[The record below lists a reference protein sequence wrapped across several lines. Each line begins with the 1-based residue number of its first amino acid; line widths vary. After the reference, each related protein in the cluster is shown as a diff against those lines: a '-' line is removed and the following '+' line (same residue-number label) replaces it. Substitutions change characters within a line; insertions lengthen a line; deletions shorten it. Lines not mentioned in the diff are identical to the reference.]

1 MLLMSGGRER
11 QGSFDLIESRLSS
24 HGLVLVC
31 APRAVAERKL
41 DLEPSSAR
49 SWGAVLHGACTVH
62 SACPPTL
69 FISLICLICLARI
82 GTEFAA
88 LVLKACPFCGL
99 EYILLT
105 LPTYYSDTIFCVCFQ
120 GFSSAL
126 EFISKEMGASS
137 EFLASNLVSE
147 SEVAVHS

>member
-1 MLLMSGGRER
+1 MVEERDGAPLTCRKVDCPSTGSCLCVSSGCCRKKAGLGAFLGQKLGSSFTRGVHCVFCMS
-11 QGSFDLIESRLSS
+11 
-24 HGLVLVC
+24 
-31 APRAVAERKL
+31 
-41 DLEPSSAR
+41 
-49 SWGAVLHGACTVH
+49 
-62 SACPPTL
+62 PTL
-69 FISLICLICLARI
+69 FVSLICLICLART

-88 LVLKACPFCGL
+88 FVLKACPFCGL

-105 LPTYYSDTIFCVCFQ
+105 LPTYYSDTILYVCFQ